1 MKIDQ
6 QKSLLTAMAIMGTA
20 FILFSMGCG
29 SSKNVKPVSVAAQEQ
44 NLDKAP
50 DKVIEANQTP
60 IDQAKDPNK
69 VKECTAGEYADLK
82 SLKTMLADSDQ
93 QIKSL
98 GDQKKWALNSKVLQS
113 SQKSASLCEKL
124 LARHRPAACKK
135 TIADS
140 IATVNSNKKIKAECE
155 LSQKYYIQFKTAQ
168 APQPETPPVNPPTKQ
183 PESPVVA
190 APSVPQTPAPTVQQP
205 QAPAGTYA
213 TCTAAEF
220 QKLSTWSA
228 ELDSANKN
236 IARLGGKSQWKY
248 DSAANS
254 TATAAKKSCEAL
266 ISYHSQSPCQ
276 RSIKQADGSLL
287 TKSYDELSMRQR
299 CETARTYF
307 YEFTQRTSTLNEKNA
322 DLYLDISRFNQKA
335 FEPQEQ
341 KSYQNCV
348 VQNPTDRRIDYSN
361 QKALVISSRGFED
374 KIMVLETQEGLLL
387 QCYSLGLDGPFSKRQ
402 VINNLNL
409 DKTYINLEYVLK

>member
-6 QKSLLTAMAIMGTA
+6 QKSLLTVAAIMGTA

-29 SSKNVKPVSVAAQEQ
+29 SSKNSKPAPVVAQAQSKDQ
-44 NLDKAP
+44 KPDKATES
-50 DKVIEANQTP
+50 DNTP

-69 VKECTAGEYADLK
+69 VKECSANEYNDLK
-82 SLKTMLADSDQ
+82 TLKSALADSDQ

-98 GDQKKWALNSKVLQS
+98 GAEKKWTLNSNIF
-113 SQKSASLCEKL
+113 KSAEKSALLCEKL
-124 LARHRPAACKK
+124 MTRHRSLACKK

-140 IATVNSNKKIKAECE
+140 LTTIYSYNKIKTACG
-155 LSQKYYIQFKTAQ
+155 LSQKYYNQYKTTQVTPAQ
-168 APQPETPPVNPPTKQ
+168 PKPPVAQPPTVKQ
-183 PESPVVA
+183 PEAPVISE
-190 APSVPQTPAPTVQQP
+190 PSIP
-205 QAPAGTYA
+205 QAPSGTYA
-213 TCTAAEF
+213 ACTAAEF

-248 DSAANS
+248 DSAAMS
-254 TATAAKKSCEAL
+254 TSAAAKKSCETL
-266 ISYHSQSPCQ
+266 ISYHTQSPCQ
-276 RSIKQADGSLL
+276 RAIKQADGSLL
-287 TKSYDELSMRQR
+287 TKTYDQSSIRQR

-307 YEFTQRTSTLNEKNA
+307 YEFTQRTSTLNETGA

-335 FEPQEQ
+335 FESQEQ

-348 VQNPTDRRIDYSN
+348 VQNPTDSRIDYTN
-361 QKALVISSRGFED
+361 KKALVVSSRGFED

-402 VINNLNL
+402 VVNNLNL